1 MDETIQ
7 KQTLHSDG
15 TARAAWLCPW
25 MAVPCGAGRSPV
37 CMQEGGRAAHLQLLR
52 ISRSVLLC
60 VCRSQ
65 NRNIKSEL
73 GQNCYV
79 PFICYAIRR
88 EKSVSS

>member
-1 MDETIQ
+1 
-7 KQTLHSDG
+7 
-15 TARAAWLCPW
+15 
-25 MAVPCGAGRSPV
+25 
-37 CMQEGGRAAHLQLLR
+37 MQEGGRAAHLQLLR

-60 VCRSQ
+60 VCRSR